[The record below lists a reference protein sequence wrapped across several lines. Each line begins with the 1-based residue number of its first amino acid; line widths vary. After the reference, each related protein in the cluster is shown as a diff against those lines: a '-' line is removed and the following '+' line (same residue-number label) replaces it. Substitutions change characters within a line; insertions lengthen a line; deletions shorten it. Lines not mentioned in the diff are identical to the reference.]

1 MQEKLSVDNYLEVAA
16 DNGKTRTTVRIT
28 SKTKRQNLLEEGV
41 ALKLVRGSLF
51 LASWEDVALDQA
63 FTKKICTELGND
75 IDELFKAH
83 PEFNQA
89 QRLWIMSCYANSSL
103 FDGGE
108 ENTVTE

>member
-1 MQEKLSVDNYLEVAA
+1 MQEKLTVDNYLEMAA
-16 DNGKTRTTVRIT
+16 DSGKVRTTVRIT

-51 LASWEDVALDQA
+51 LASWEDVALDQN
-63 FTKKICTELGND
+63 FIKKVCMELEKD
-75 IDELFKAH
+75 IDELFKVH

-103 FDGGE
+103 FGGVE
-108 ENTVTE
+108 GNSETK